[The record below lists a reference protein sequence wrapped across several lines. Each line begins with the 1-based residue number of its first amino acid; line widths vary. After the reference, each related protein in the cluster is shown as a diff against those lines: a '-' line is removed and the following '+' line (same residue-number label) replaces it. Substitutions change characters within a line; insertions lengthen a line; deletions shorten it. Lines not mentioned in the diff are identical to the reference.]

1 MSPWNLIYDDEK
13 YYLVGYDHLH
23 KEIRHFRVDK
33 MLDVEEVDLKRKGIT
48 KFRQINKAK
57 YTRQHFRMYGG
68 EIQTVTLLCENEMSN
83 VIVDQFGHALEMI
96 QPDENHFKVNVDVAV
111 SEIPGLGD
119 CSGRRGE
126 DHRTGGSVWENEG
139 VCDEDGKTIQVIILQ
154 GRAFFSESVT
164 WK

>member
-33 MLDVEEVDLKRKGIT
+33 MLDVEEVDLKRKGVT

-111 SEIPGLGD
+111 SEQFLGWVIAL
-119 CSGRRGE
+119 G
-126 DHRTGGSVWENEG
+126 EG
-139 VCDEDGKTIQVIILQ
+139 VKITGPEEVF
-154 GRAFFSESVT
+154 GRMKEFVT
-164 WK
+164 RMGRQYK